1 MTEQKA
7 EQQVEKKPSRT
18 VIGKVVSD
26 KMDKTIVVEVE
37 RKIKHPLYGKYIRR
51 SSRMY
56 AHDDTNTG
64 KTGDLVMIANSRPIS
79 KTKHWTLVKVIEQA
93 EKEIT
98 E

>member
-1 MTEQKA
+1 MTETEQKTPA
-7 EQQVEKKPSRT
+7 KAPRT
-18 VIGKVVSD
+18 VVGKVVSD

-64 KTGDLVMIANSRPIS
+64 KTGDLVLIANSRPIS
-79 KTKHWTLVKVIEQA
+79 KTKHWTLVKVLEQA

>member
-7 EQQVEKKPSRT
+7 PART
-18 VIGKVVSD
+18 VVGKVVSD

-56 AHDDTNTG
+56 AHDDSNTG
-64 KTGDLVMIANSRPIS
+64 KMGDLVLIANSRPIS
-79 KTKHWTLVKVIEQA
+79 KTKHWTLVQVLEKA
-93 EKEIT
+93 EKELT